1 MVDCSGCAGCDDY
14 CFCRS
19 ELSKLEKQD
28 TVKHKTW
35 RLKMIKRHRNKA
47 LGVKQCTLSGGLVAT
62 YISQKAAAIATN
74 ISKNAI
80 SLAINGNRR
89 HAGGFR
95 WVAFELPEENKQRRI
110 RDEILKREAE
120 EYISYINRNEVV
132 DERTCLLCGKSFMSK
147 GNRNRRCTKCD
158 GKVDSCGQ
166 ERLCSVHTDEPVLC
180 G

>member
-1 MVDCSGCAGCDDY
+1 
-14 CFCRS
+14 
-19 ELSKLEKQD
+19 
-28 TVKHKTW
+28 
-35 RLKMIKRHRNKA
+35 MIKRHRNKA
-47 LGVKQCTLSGGLVAT
+47 LGVKQFTLSGELVAT

-80 SLAINGNRR
+80 NFAVNGHRR
-89 HAGGFR
+89 HAGGFQ
-95 WVAFELPEENKQRRI
+95 WVVFKLPKENKQRI
-110 RDEILKREAE
+110 RDAILKREAE
-120 EYISYINRNEVV
+120 DYISYINRNEVV

-147 GNRNRRCTKCD
+147 SNKNRRCTKCD